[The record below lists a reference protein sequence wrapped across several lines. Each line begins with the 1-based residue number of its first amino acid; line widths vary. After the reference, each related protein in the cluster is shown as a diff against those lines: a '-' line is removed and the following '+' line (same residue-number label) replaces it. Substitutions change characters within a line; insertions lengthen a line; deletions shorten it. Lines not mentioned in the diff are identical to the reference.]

1 MRELK
6 RSPYASETRM
16 TILSSRGHTC
26 IHPQVSKMANKDDLC
41 KKLNKD
47 KFIGNAPTEMGD
59 MGGDDDRNKSSG
71 GCTFLQRLKKQP
83 LSYENYG
90 FKQSVW
96 DIEELVTSLKKKR
109 VIIQVYIEISSL

>member
-1 MRELK
+1 
-6 RSPYASETRM
+6 
-16 TILSSRGHTC
+16 
-26 IHPQVSKMANKDDLC
+26 MANKDDLC

-47 KFIGNAPTEMGD
+47 KFIGSAPTDTGD

-109 VIIQVYIEISSL
+109 VNSTKKFILKYRI